1 MGMEKT
7 SALVRPVSATKLA
20 GRYLAHQEGLPR
32 LPVPALQQT
41 CDRYLA
47 VLEPIVEKEKL
58 KRTRE
63 LVTDF
68 QKAGG
73 VGERLQ
79 KSLEKRAHGTENWV
93 ST

>member
-1 MGMEKT
+1 FKVRMERA
-7 SALVRPVSATKLA
+7 SGLVRPVSATKLA
-20 GRYLAHQEGLPR
+20 GRYLAHQEGLPS

-41 CDRYLA
+41 CDRYLTA
-47 VLEPIVEKEKL
+47 LEPILDPEKL
-58 KRTRE
+58 RRTRE

-79 KSLEKRAHGTENWV
+79 KSLEKRA
-93 ST
+93 